1 MVYPFVFQ
9 PLFMERIWGGRH
21 LETLYGKA
29 LPASQKIG
37 ESWEISDRPEAQSV
51 IQNGPLAGT
60 TLHQAL
66 HLHETAIMGEAR
78 LLKGRFPLLVKIL
91 DAREKLS
98 LQVHPPTEKAAVL
111 DGEPKTEMWYVTH
124 AEPGAELYVGLRKGA
139 TRSEFESRIRDGTV
153 AECFHRIEMQD
164 ADAMFLP
171 SGRVH
176 AIGAG
181 LVLFE
186 IQQNSDS
193 TYRVFDWNRLDA
205 AGKPRQLHVKESL
218 ECIDFND
225 FEPAPIREEKS
236 TSDLTSV
243 RIRPLVE
250 NSLFGVE
257 EVTALPSAKVN
268 YTLKSPLIV
277 GVATGEIRLNHR
289 SEPVQLKNGQF
300 ALVPAGMRDLEIEP
314 VSAARFLIAQ
324 PERESLR

>member
-21 LETLYGKA
+21 LERLYGKA

-37 ESWEISDRPEAQSV
+37 ESWEISDRPEAQSI

-66 HLHETAIMGEAR
+66 HLHETAIMGDAR

-98 LQVHPPTEKAAVL
+98 LQVHPPSEKAAAL

-124 AEPGAELYVGLRKGA
+124 AEPGGELYVGLRKDT
-139 TRSEFESRIRDGTV
+139 TRDEFETRIREGTV
-153 AECFHRIEMQD
+153 AECFHRIEMQEG
-164 ADAMFLP
+164 DAMFLP

-186 IQQNSDS
+186 LQQNSDT
-193 TYRVFDWNRLDA
+193 TYRVFDWNRLDSG
-205 AGKPRQLHVKESL
+205 GKPRQLHVKESL

-225 FEPAPIREEKS
+225 FEPAPIRDEKS
-236 TSDLTSV
+236 KSDLASV
-243 RIRPLVE
+243 RIRPLVK
-250 NSLFGVE
+250 NPLFSVE
-257 EVTALPSAKVN
+257 EVTGIPSAKVN
-268 YTLKSPLIV
+268 YALKSPLII
-277 GVATGEIRLNHR
+277 GVATGEIRLNHP
-289 SEPVQLKNGQF
+289 SEPVRLKNGQF
-300 ALVPAGMRDLEIEP
+300 SLVPAGMRNLEIEP
-314 VSAARFLIAQ
+314 VSAARFLVAQ
-324 PERESLR
+324 PGREALR